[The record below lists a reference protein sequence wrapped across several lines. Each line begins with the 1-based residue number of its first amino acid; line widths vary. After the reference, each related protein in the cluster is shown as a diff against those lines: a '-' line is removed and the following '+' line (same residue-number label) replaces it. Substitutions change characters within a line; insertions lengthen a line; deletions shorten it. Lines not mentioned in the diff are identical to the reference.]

1 MDKLPKIS
9 LTRLFEDMDDPRVV
23 SRCSYP
29 LVEVVLIDICAVL
42 CGAETW
48 TEVEEFG
55 ESKREWLGRLLKLD
69 QGIPSHDTFRRV
81 FSLLP
86 AEGFETRFREWVE
99 ATFRIEQG

>member
-1 MDKLPKIS
+1 MENLPRTTLS
-9 LTRLFEDMDDPRVV
+9 HLFEDMDDPRVV
-23 SRCSYP
+23 GRCTYP
-29 LVEVVLIDICAVL
+29 LVEVVLIGICAVL

-55 ESKREWLGRLLKLD
+55 ESKHAWLAQFLKLA

-86 AEGFETRFREWVE
+86 AEV
-99 ATFRIEQG
+99 